1 MFYRL
6 FIGALLLCIV
16 FTNCVFGEQTIVYT
30 PKGIVL
36 TITHLQTK
44 QQNMPSNSLVNC
56 VHIPNIAD
64 ARFSIDNSSPAL
76 QSLFPLLAVPSTG
89 TINIRYTMNGW
100 KSIQLQNPLAI
111 LNLFS
116 QSKECKKDIKEF
128 VHVERQGTL
137 REIPVAELTIQPFR
151 YDYQSGKLSIAD
163 TIIVHIEFSHV
174 IQNTPNYHINEKE
187 SGFLSRIINP
197 QHIPS
202 CIVQYNRKSEKSLND
217 NWYSANQK
225 YLRLITKKDG
235 IAKISG
241 KEIIRNKPEWLGKE
255 LSRFRLIYKGNT
267 YPFGIDKD
275 NDNILSNDDSFF
287 FASKRAAGDTTW
299 FNRVTDE
306 SSFFLTLENSPVTDK
321 SARLSIIQTI
331 PFNTI
336 DSIGIVSKHI
346 EEDHS
351 IYAGDKTSAF
361 EFSILSCDF
370 KFGKNFFWQRLSTL
384 SPYSVFTDTL
394 QLTATSTPL
403 SLSIALHGASDID
416 TLQFDHNVEILWN
429 GNRIATDSFSGMTD
443 KFVSISVPASLV
455 IPGANIL
462 QIRSISI
469 SDNVFTELY
478 LNYYEISHNTK
489 LLCEQGE
496 LAYSNKKDQP
506 ISMQIDGLRT
516 SSYTV
521 IDTLNNSYL
530 IDSTQKKGDIIS
542 AGIASNGFT
551 SLMFRDSLYF
561 SKIYSGC
568 ILWVLMKDGTTHFI
582 QVQTYQD
589 IKNVLNSY
597 SQYTYALLL
606 SSGNL
611 LQSLNQNEKRDLLGT
626 IQTPQSGPFSLL
638 INGGNLQRHIAF
650 GYTSMQEFLPSESGQ
665 AYRAYINSQNNF
677 SGYIV
682 DAKAFAETSIE
693 NVSSSDL
700 LQENSQAD
708 AVFIVHS
715 DFAEQAK
722 ILAEHRNKQGWIVK
736 IVDVKDIYKEFNHGI
751 KSVHAIKSFLKHAH
765 EQWKKPAPLYAVLIG
780 NASWDPLKLL
790 NTSNQQDFVPT
801 YGFPVSD
808 VWFSLLDSTQKNPD
822 MVIGRLPVSTPEE
835 ATATVNK
842 IIEYDELKASP
853 WMKHFLF
860 LSGGDPDDNTFY
872 NQYDGINEYLTNSNI
887 CGDTT
892 RIFRQNAL
900 GGVDESI
907 SFKIRSAINEGAL
920 WVNFIGHG
928 SPLYYEL
935 DGWRAPD
942 LNNKGKYFL
951 LSTFSCSSGAF
962 GEPSGPCR
970 NETYL
975 TEANKGSVA
984 SLGNTFTG
992 IVSTDYSLFTSL
1004 FSIMASN
1011 NYVRR
1016 IGDLINSA
1024 KAGNFG
1030 FDILFNNS
1038 CLQFNLMGDPM
1049 TNLALVDKPDY
1060 YIRTSDL
1067 SLASS
1072 TISANDSI
1080 FTLHGICHNRGL
1092 GNGKNIP
1099 IRIIRS
1105 IGSIKDTFKIST
1117 DSLCRSSS
1125 FSLNIPIG
1133 GISGTHMITVH
1144 IDPDSVIQEE
1154 NIKDNNIL
1162 TIPVNVFANGLSMV
1176 DPLPG
1181 WTVNAEKPQF
1191 RCIIPKNSSAQSLEL
1206 QLKHINNDSII
1217 SQYMGDTDNTLKVYE
1232 GYIDWFPSADA
1243 LQQYIGK
1250 DILFNARVLDS
1261 LTNQYSKWTSIPIH
1275 IEKSASDTVH
1285 FSLFNLAAWKESA
1298 SRQLDINATSS
1309 ALSISSIKRNI
1320 TVIGCN
1326 AGAGGRYADI
1336 NYGGRVYIERND
1348 AAKLCVLKIS
1358 PYDTIGTFREFNAF
1372 LSPQDNE
1379 QDYRGNSKDLVTF
1392 LKDSV
1397 QKGDYIAI
1405 TVSDACFRGPIVTSA
1420 GLIGDSRS
1428 LIDALKECGSTLID
1442 SVFNAKTYQNGAEI
1456 SGSDRISSSFVMIG
1470 RKGSLPG
1477 SAIEKF
1483 APSSDTLTV
1492 SDTLTI
1498 LQKLGNYSSGLI
1510 GPAKEWHSLD
1520 ISTQLS
1526 NGNSTI
1532 LQVYGRNSLIPQDSL
1547 LYEGSDNKINLNTI
1561 DAKIF
1566 PYLTVNILLLNDS
1579 SDFSPILN
1587 GINCTFI
1594 PAPELTV
1601 FPSDFSV
1608 KGTYPRQNILKGDS
1622 LEISGIIKNLS
1633 LKQSSFPLTDI
1644 CISQKPLTGS
1654 NSSESYTYQ
1663 IPLLQKNEAY
1673 AFSVILPSQ
1682 NVSKST
1688 DWTMISDCSL
1698 THEDMYRFNNT
1709 VSKQLFIDEDS
1720 VSPSIQVYADGILLK
1735 DNDTISANP
1744 SFSVIVQDNSFLTFD
1759 SSKLRVRI
1767 NRFWQPD
1774 STASKV
1780 TFTQYEYG
1788 STQRVSLNFTSLN
1801 RLDIGENLLTVFTE
1815 DASANKDTVR
1825 LLLHVVL
1832 NSSVHSL
1839 TQWPNPIQ
1847 LPNSITIGYTYA
1859 AQKQDADSRLT
1870 IASINGSIINT
1881 LYHTTKIGNNQIQWN
1896 CKDSDGNLVAP
1907 GVYLFR
1913 LQING
1918 DSYTEPVFGKMIII
1932 E

>member
-6 FIGALLLCIV
+6 FIGALVFFIV
-16 FTNCVFGEQTIVYT
+16 FTNYVFGEQTIVYT
-30 PKGIVL
+30 PKGIIL

-56 VHIPNIAD
+56 VHISDRAD
-64 ARFSIDNSSPAL
+64 ARFSIDNTSPAI

-89 TINIRYTMNGW
+89 SINIRYTMNGW
-100 KSIQLQNPLAI
+100 KSIQLQKPLGV

-116 QSKECKKDIKEF
+116 QSQECKKDIKEF
-128 VHVERQGTL
+128 VHIERQGTL
-137 REIPVAELTIQPFR
+137 RDIPVAELSIQPFT
-151 YDYQSGKLSIAD
+151 YDYRSGTLSIAD
-163 TIIVHIEFSHV
+163 TIIVYIEFSHLL
-174 IQNTPNYHINEKE
+174 QNIPHYRINDKE

-197 QHIPS
+197 QQIPS
-202 CIVQYNRKSEKSLND
+202 CIVQNNRKTEKSLND
-217 NWYSANQK
+217 NWYSTNQK

-241 KEIIRNKPEWLGKE
+241 NDIINNKPEWLGKE

-275 NDNILSNDDSFF
+275 NDNVLSNDDSFI

-321 SARLSIIQTI
+321 SARLSAIQSI

-336 DSIGIVSKHI
+336 DSIGIVSKHK

-416 TLQFDHNVEILWN
+416 TLQFDHNVEIVWN

-443 KFVSISVPASLV
+443 KFMSISVPSSLV
-455 IPGANIL
+455 IPGANVL
-462 QIRSISI
+462 QIRSIPL

-496 LAYSNKKDQP
+496 LAYSNSKDEP

-516 SSYTV
+516 STYTV
-521 IDTLNNSYL
+521 IDTVHKSFTVE
-530 IDSTQKKGDIIS
+530 STQKKGDIIT
-542 AGIASNGFT
+542 AGMTPNGFT

-561 SKIYSGC
+561 SKVYSGC
-568 ILWVLMKDGTTHFI
+568 ILWVLMKDGTTHFV

-611 LQSLNQNEKRDLLGT
+611 LQSLSQNEKRDLLGIT
-626 IQTPQSGPFSLL
+626 QTPQSGPFSLL

-682 DAKAFAETSIE
+682 DAEAFAEARIE
-693 NVSSSDL
+693 DVSSSNL
-700 LQENSQAD
+700 LQDDMQAD
-708 AVFIVHS
+708 AVYIVHS
-715 DFAEQAK
+715 DFAEQAH
-722 ILAEHRNKQGWIVK
+722 ILAEHRKKQGWTIK
-736 IVDVKDIYKEFNHGI
+736 IVDVKDIYKEFNHGV

-765 EQWKKPAPLYAVLIG
+765 EQWKKPAPLYALFFG

-790 NTSNQQDFVPT
+790 STSNQNDFVPT

-808 VWFSLLDSTQKNPD
+808 VWFSLLDSTKKNPD

-853 WMKHFLF
+853 WMKHFMF
-860 LSGGDPDDNTFY
+860 LSGGDPGDNTFY

-907 SFKIRSAINEGAL
+907 SFNIRSAINKGAL

-1016 IGDLINSA
+1016 IGDLVNNA

-1049 TNLALVDKPDY
+1049 TNLALLDKPDY
-1060 YIRTSDL
+1060 YIRTSDVSL
-1067 SLASS
+1067 SSS

-1080 FTLHGICHNRGL
+1080 FTLNGICHNRGI

-1099 IRIIRS
+1099 IRITHA
-1105 IGSIKDTFKIST
+1105 IGSIKDTFTIAT

-1133 GISGTHMITVH
+1133 GISGTHIITIH
-1144 IDPDSVIQEE
+1144 IDPDSLIQEE
-1154 NIKDNNIL
+1154 QIKDNNIL
-1162 TIPVNVFANGLSMV
+1162 SIPVNVFANGLSMV
-1176 DPLPG
+1176 DPLAG

-1191 RCIIPKNSSAQSLEL
+1191 RCIIPKNSSPKTIEL
-1206 QLKHINNDSII
+1206 QLKHIKNDSII
-1217 SQYMGDTDNTLKVYE
+1217 TQYTGDSDNSLKVYE
-1232 GYIDWFPSADA
+1232 GYIDWFPSAEA
-1243 LQQYIGK
+1243 LKTFVGK

-1261 LTNQYSKWTSIPIH
+1261 LTNQYSKWTSLPIH
-1275 IEKSASDTVH
+1275 IDNSSSDTVL
-1285 FSLFNLAAWKESA
+1285 FSLFNLAAWKES
-1298 SRQLDINATSS
+1298 SSDQLDIDATSS
-1309 ALSISSIKRNI
+1309 ALSISSIKRNV

-1326 AGAGGRYADI
+1326 AGAGGRYADL

-1358 PYDTIGTFREFNAF
+1358 PYDTVGTFREFNAF

-1379 QDYRGNSKDLVTF
+1379 LDYRGNSKDLVTF

-1420 GLIGDSRS
+1420 GLIGDSQS
-1428 LIDALKECGSTLID
+1428 LIDALKECGSSLID
-1442 SVFNAKTYQNGAEI
+1442 SVFKAKTYQNGAEI

-1470 RKGSLPG
+1470 RKGNPPG

-1498 LQKLGNYSSGLI
+1498 LQQLGKYTTGLI

-1520 ISTQLS
+1520 IATQLS
-1526 NGNSTI
+1526 KGNSSI
-1532 LQVYGRNSLIPQDSL
+1532 LQVFGTHSLLPQDSL
-1547 LYEGSDNKINLNTI
+1547 LYEGPATTINLINI

-1566 PYLTVNILLLNDS
+1566 PYLIVKINLINDS
-1579 SDFSPILN
+1579 ADFSPMLN
-1587 GINCTFI
+1587 GINCRFI

-1622 LEISGIIKNLS
+1622 LLISGVIKNLS

-1644 CISQKPLTGS
+1644 CISQKPLSGS

-1663 IPLLQKNEAY
+1663 IPILQKDDLY
-1673 AFSVILPSQ
+1673 QFSTILPSQ
-1682 NVSKST
+1682 DLAKHT

-1698 THEDMYRFNNT
+1698 KQEDMYRFNNT
-1709 VSKQLFIDEDS
+1709 VSKQLVIDEDS
-1720 VSPSIQVYADGILLK
+1720 LSPSIDVYADGILLK

-1744 SFSVIVQDNSFLTFD
+1744 SFSVRVQDNSFLRFD

-1774 STASKV
+1774 STASKII
-1780 TFTQYEYG
+1780 FTQYEYG
-1788 STQRVSLNFTSLN
+1788 STQRVSLDFTSTN

-1839 TQWPNPIQ
+1839 IQWPNPTQ

-1881 LYHTTKIGNNQIQWN
+1881 LYHTTKIGKNNIQWD

-1918 DSYTEPVFGKMIII
+1918 DSYTEPVFGKMIIL